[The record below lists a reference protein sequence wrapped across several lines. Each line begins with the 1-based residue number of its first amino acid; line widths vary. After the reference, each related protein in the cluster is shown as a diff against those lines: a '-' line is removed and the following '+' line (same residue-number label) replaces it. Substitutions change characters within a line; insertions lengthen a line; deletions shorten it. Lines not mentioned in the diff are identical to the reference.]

1 MTEKIRVQRD
11 GEIATILLNR
21 PEVLNAFDLE
31 MVTFFA
37 MQLREL
43 AADDG
48 VGAVVISGEGRGFC
62 AGADLKWALGL
73 AGSLS
78 AAVHQLVSEYHR
90 GVAFIRQMPKPVI
103 AAINGAAAGGGFSL
117 ALACDFRVM
126 ARSAVLKQ
134 AYTSQ
139 GLCLDGG
146 GSFTLPRLA
155 GWGRALEIAAFDPPI
170 SSEQALAWGLVSKVV
185 EDNHALDEAASLAR
199 ELTVRSRHS
208 FACVKQLLND
218 SLQMPFEVQLEREQA
233 AIVGCA
239 AHPDGREGVR
249 AFSERRK
256 PVFNRQSAS

>member
-1 MTEKIRVQRD
+1 MSEEIRVRRN

-37 MQLREL
+37 SQLREL
-43 AADDG
+43 AGDDR

-73 AGSLS
+73 AVGLS
-78 AAVHQLVSEYHR
+78 ETVHQLVSEYHR
-90 GVAFIRQMPKPVI
+90 GVGFIRRMPKPVV

-146 GSFTLPRLA
+146 GSFTLPRLV

-185 EDNHALDEAASLAR
+185 EDNHALEEAVSLAR

-208 FACVKQLLND
+208 FARVKQLLNE
-218 SLQMPFEVQLEREQA
+218 SLQVPFDVQLELEQA
-233 AIVGCA
+233 AIASCVV
-239 AHPDGREGVR
+239 HPDGREGIR
-249 AFSERRK
+249 AFLERRK
-256 PVFNRQSAS
+256 PVFNRQ